1 MQTINPTTSS
11 ISSAS
16 HSPEDAKRYTA
27 TSSSLRSV
35 NITETTLTVRKRDSF
50 CRRYLSCCMPRLI
63 DRRRN
68 PVSVATHLRTD
79 TDIEKQDDVSLQ
91 SPARSQKLQEM
102 VSESMGYESNSSLP
116 AKSKEA
122 GFDAESEKIV
132 KGIAAEM
139 SEEMSAC
146 IPLPEGWLHRI
157 DYGQSKHPEQTRGLI
172 IDNHGVPRIS
182 YFKKIAIHEC
192 TLSPKILSYDRALEE
207 KSRVESFEAV
217 AQLNTATMDVL
228 RSLMG
233 EQIFEEFKS
242 CAGELQLPLPG
253 FHPESKS
260 PRRNN
265 PILEWHRKQMRE
277 DNRKR

>member
-1 MQTINPTTSS
+1 MQTINPSTSS
-11 ISSAS
+11 ISSAP

-35 NITETTLTVRKRDSF
+35 NITENTLLTGRKRDSF
-50 CRRYLSCCMPRLI
+50 CRRYLSCCMPKLI
-63 DRRRN
+63 DRKRDS
-68 PVSVATHLRTD
+68 VSVATHLRTN
-79 TDIEKQDDVSLQ
+79 IEKQDDVSLQ
-91 SPARSQKLQEM
+91 STARSQKSQEM
-102 VSESMGYESNSSLP
+102 VSESMSYESNSSIP
-116 AKSKEA
+116 TKSKEV
-122 GFDAESEKIV
+122 GFDAESEEIV

-139 SEEMSAC
+139 SEEISAC

-157 DYGQSKHPEQTRGLI
+157 DYGQSSHPEQTRGLI

-182 YFKKIAIHEC
+182 YLKKIAIHEC

-233 EQIFEEFKS
+233 EQIFEDFKS
-242 CAGELQLPLPG
+242 CVGELQFPRPG
-253 FHPESKS
+253 FHPKSKS
-260 PRRNN
+260 PRRDNS
-265 PILEWHRKQMRE
+265 ILEWHIRQMRE
-277 DNRKR
+277 DN

>member
-1 MQTINPTTSS
+1 MQTINPSTSS
-11 ISSAS
+11 ISSAP

-35 NITETTLTVRKRDSF
+35 NITENTLLTGRKRDSF
-50 CRRYLSCCMPRLI
+50 CRRYLSCCMPKLI
-63 DRRRN
+63 DRKRDS
-68 PVSVATHLRTD
+68 VSVATHLRTN
-79 TDIEKQDDVSLQ
+79 IEKQDDVSLQ
-91 SPARSQKLQEM
+91 STARSQKSQEM
-102 VSESMGYESNSSLP
+102 VSESMSYESNSSIP
-116 AKSKEA
+116 TKSKEV
-122 GFDAESEKIV
+122 GFDAESEEIV

-157 DYGQSKHPEQTRGLI
+157 DYGQSSHPEQTRGLI

-182 YFKKIAIHEC
+182 YLKKIAIHEC

-233 EQIFEEFKS
+233 EQIFEDFKS
-242 CAGELQLPLPG
+242 CVGELQFPRPG
-253 FHPESKS
+253 FHPKSKS
-260 PRRNN
+260 PRRDNS
-265 PILEWHRKQMRE
+265 ILEWHIRQMRE
-277 DNRKR
+277 DN

>member
-1 MQTINPTTSS
+1 MQTINPSTSS
-11 ISSAS
+11 ISSAP

-35 NITETTLTVRKRDSF
+35 NITENTLLTGRKRDSF
-50 CRRYLSCCMPRLI
+50 CRRYLSCCMPKLI
-63 DRRRN
+63 DRKRDS
-68 PVSVATHLRTD
+68 VSVATHLRTN
-79 TDIEKQDDVSLQ
+79 IEKQDDVSLQ
-91 SPARSQKLQEM
+91 STARSQKSQEM
-102 VSESMGYESNSSLP
+102 VSESMSYESNSSIP
-116 AKSKEA
+116 TKSKEV
-122 GFDAESEKIV
+122 GFDAESEEIV

-139 SEEMSAC
+139 SEEISAC

-157 DYGQSKHPEQTRGLI
+157 DYGQSSHPEQTRGLI

-182 YFKKIAIHEC
+182 YFKKMAIHEC

-233 EQIFEEFKS
+233 EQIFEDFKS
-242 CAGELQLPLPG
+242 CVGELQFPRPG
-253 FHPESKS
+253 FHPKSKS
-260 PRRNN
+260 PRRDNS
-265 PILEWHRKQMRE
+265 ILEWHIRQMRE
-277 DNRKR
+277 DN

>member
-63 DRRRN
+63 DRRRDS
-68 PVSVATHLRTD
+68 VSVATHLRTD
-79 TDIEKQDDVSLQ
+79 IEKQDDASLQ
-91 SPARSQKLQEM
+91 SAARSQKSQGM
-102 VSESMGYESNSSLP
+102 VSESMSYESNSSFP
-116 AKSKEA
+116 TKPKEV
-122 GFDAESEKIV
+122 GFDSESEEIV
-132 KGIAAEM
+132 KNITAEM

-253 FHPESKS
+253 LHPESKS
-260 PRRNN
+260 PRRDN
-265 PILEWHRKQMRE
+265 PILEWHRRQMRE
-277 DNRKR
+277 DKKR

>member
-1 MQTINPTTSS
+1 MQTINPSTSS
-11 ISSAS
+11 ISSAP

-35 NITETTLTVRKRDSF
+35 NITENTLLTGRKRDSF

-63 DRRRN
+63 DRKRD
-68 PVSVATHLRTD
+68 PVSVATHLR

-91 SPARSQKLQEM
+91 SPARSQKSQEM
-102 VSESMGYESNSSLP
+102 VSESMSYESNSSIP
-116 AKSKEA
+116 TKSKEV
-122 GFDAESEKIV
+122 GFDAESEEIV

-157 DYGQSKHPEQTRGLI
+157 DYGQSSHPEQTRGLI

-182 YFKKIAIHEC
+182 YLKKIAIHEC

-233 EQIFEEFKS
+233 EQIFEDFKS
-242 CAGELQLPLPG
+242 CVGELQFPRPG
-253 FHPESKS
+253 FHPKSKS
-260 PRRNN
+260 PRRDNS
-265 PILEWHRKQMRE
+265 ILEWHIRQMRE
-277 DNRKR
+277 DN

>member
-1 MQTINPTTSS
+1 MQTINPSTSS

-16 HSPEDAKRYTA
+16 HSPKDAKRYIA

-35 NITETTLTVRKRDSF
+35 NVTENTLTGRKRDSF

-63 DRRRN
+63 DRRRD
-68 PVSVATHLRTD
+68 PVSVATHLR

-91 SPARSQKLQEM
+91 SPARSQKSQEM

-116 AKSKEA
+116 TQSKEA
-122 GFDAESEKIV
+122 GFDAESEEII

-157 DYGQSKHPEQTRGLI
+157 DYGQSSHPEQTRGLI

-182 YFKKIAIHEC
+182 YLKKIAIRER
-192 TLSPKILSYDRALEE
+192 TLSTKILSYDRALEE

-217 AQLNTATMDVL
+217 AQLNTATMEVL

-242 CAGELQLPLPG
+242 CAGEMQLPLPG

>member
-35 NITETTLTVRKRDSF
+35 DITETTLTVRKRDSF

-63 DRRRN
+63 DRRRDS
-68 PVSVATHLRTD
+68 VSVATHLRTD
-79 TDIEKQDDVSLQ
+79 IEKQDDASLQ
-91 SPARSQKLQEM
+91 SAARSQKSQGM
-102 VSESMGYESNSSLP
+102 VSESMSYESNSSFP
-116 AKSKEA
+116 TKPKEV
-122 GFDAESEKIV
+122 GFDSESEEIV
-132 KGIAAEM
+132 KNIAAEM

-207 KSRVESFEAV
+207 KSEVVSFEAV

-233 EQIFEEFKS
+233 EQIFEDFKS
-242 CAGELQLPLPG
+242 CVGELQIPLPG

-260 PRRNN
+260 PRRDN
-265 PILEWHRKQMRE
+265 PILKWHRRE